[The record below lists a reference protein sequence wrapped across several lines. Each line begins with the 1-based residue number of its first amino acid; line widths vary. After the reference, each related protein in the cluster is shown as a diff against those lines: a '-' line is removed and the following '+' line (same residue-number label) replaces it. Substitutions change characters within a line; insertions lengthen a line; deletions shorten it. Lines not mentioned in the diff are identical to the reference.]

1 MISVENVVTSRF
13 PDFSQRNPA
22 VYKTVVAILRF
33 LFREVEFRRFAER
46 YPHLTGFDFVEQA
59 LDHFDFGV
67 TVSDRERER
76 IPAWGRVVIVAN
88 HPIGSLDGLALLKL
102 VGKVRRD
109 VKVVAND
116 VLAAVEPL
124 HNLLL
129 PVDTF
134 GSRSTRDNLR
144 AIEQHLQND
153 GAVIIFPAGEVSRM
167 GATGV
172 KDGAWRH
179 GFFRFA
185 AKAKAPILPMFVD
198 ARNSVFFYSL
208 SLLAKPLSTLWLVR
222 EMFKHNNKT
231 IRVRIGQAIEFETY
245 SALPLTSR
253 AKVKLFR
260 RHIYKIGK
268 NRGEGCFESSAES
281 IAHPEDRQQLRA
293 EIRACELLGT
303 TNFGTTKEG
312 MAIYL
317 YRFDGDSTVMREI
330 GRLREVSFR
339 AVGEGCGRR
348 RDMDVYDRDYDHIV
362 LWDDE
367 ALELVGAYRLR
378 RTADLNA
385 SNSSNVR
392 NSQNVRNTEKLY
404 SDTLFE
410 YGADAQQYF
419 AEGVELGRSFVQPRY
434 WGRRS
439 LDLLWYGIGAY
450 VKKFP
455 EVRYLFGPV
464 SISNS
469 YPSKAKDL
477 LVNFYRHYFPAPS
490 AWAKARLPY
499 QSLQADANARWNDL
513 DYSAGFAQLKA
524 ELSAADLSVPTL
536 YKQYTELCEDG
547 GVQFVDFNVDPDFSD
562 CVDGL
567 VLVDLHKLK
576 ETKRKRYL
584 A

>member
-1 MISVENVVTSRF
+1 MISVENVVSARF
-13 PDFSQRNPA
+13 PDFPLRNPTLH
-22 VYKTVVAILRF
+22 KTVVALLRV
-33 LFREVEFRRFAER
+33 LFRESEFHRFEAR

-102 VGKVRRD
+102 VGDVRRD
-109 VKVVAND
+109 VRVVAND
-116 VLAAVEPL
+116 VLAVVEPL
-124 HNLLL
+124 RSLLL
-129 PVDTF
+129 PVDNM
-134 GSRSTRDNLR
+134 GSRTAREHLR
-144 AIEQHLQND
+144 AIEQHLNND

-172 KDGAWRH
+172 RDGRWRQ
-179 GFFRFA
+179 GFLRFA
-185 AKAKAPILPMFVD
+185 EKTKAPILPVFVD
-198 ARNSVFFYSL
+198 ARNSAMFYSL
-208 SLLAKPLSTLWLVR
+208 SVLARPLSTLWLVR
-222 EMFKHNNKT
+222 EMFKHHSQSV
-231 IRVRIGQAIEFETY
+231 RVRIGQAINFETY
-245 SALPLTSR
+245 SELPLTKL

-268 NRGEGCFESSAES
+268 NKGEGCFRTAAEP

-293 EIRACELLGT
+293 EIRGCQLLGKT
-303 TNFGTTKEG
+303 KAAADKEG

-317 YRFDGDSTVMREI
+317 YRYAGDSTVMREI

-348 RDMDVYDRDYDHIV
+348 RDTDTYDRDYDHIV

-378 RTADLNA
+378 RT
-385 SNSSNVR
+385 NVPG
-392 NSQNVRNTEKLY
+392 SHIEQFY
-404 SDTLFE
+404 SHTLFE
-410 YGADAQQYF
+410 YDKEAA
-419 AEGVELGRSFVQPRY
+419 AEYLAAGVELGRSFVQPRY

-450 VKKFP
+450 VNQFSD
-455 EVRYLFGPV
+455 VRYLFGPV

-469 YPSKAKDL
+469 YPTAAKDL
-477 LVNFYRHYFPAPS
+477 LVSYYRHFYAATAP
-490 AWAKARLPY
+490 WAQARLQY
-499 QSLQADANARWNDL
+499 QVVPADVRSRWEGLSSDE
-513 DYSAGFAQLKA
+513 AFKQLKA
-524 ELSAADLSVPTL
+524 ELTAMNVAVPTL
-536 YKQYTELCEDG
+536 YKQYTEVCEAG
-547 GVQFVDFNVDPDFSD
+547 GVQFADFNIDPEFSD

-567 VLVDLHKLK
+567 VLVDLKFL
-576 ETKRKRYL
+576 TAAKRKRYL
-584 A
+584 GE

>member
-1 MISVENVVTSRF
+1 MISVENVVTNRF
-13 PDFSQRNPA
+13 PDFPLRNPTI
-22 VYKTVVAILRF
+22 YKTVVAILRS
-33 LFREVEFRRFAER
+33 LFREVEFRRFSER

-59 LDHFDFGV
+59 LDHFDFGI

-88 HPIGSLDGLALLKL
+88 HPIGSLDGLALLNL

-109 VKVVAND
+109 VKVVANE
-116 VLAAVEPL
+116 VLSAVEPL
-124 HNLLL
+124 QSLLL
-129 PVDTF
+129 PVDAF

-179 GFFRFA
+179 GFLRFA
-185 AKAKAPILPMFVD
+185 TKAKAPIVPMFVD
-198 ARNSVFFYSL
+198 ARNSAFFYSL
-208 SLLAKPLSTLWLVR
+208 SFLARPLSTLWLVR
-222 EMFKHNNKT
+222 EMFKHNNKNM
-231 IRVRIGQAIEFETY
+231 RVRIGQAIDFDTY
-245 SALPLTSR
+245 STLPLDSR

-268 NRGEGCFESSAES
+268 NRGEGCFETAAET

-293 EIRACELLGT
+293 EIRACELLGRAPT
-303 TNFGTTKEG
+303 GTGKDG

-317 YRFDGDSTVMREI
+317 YRFAGDSPVMREI

-348 RDMDVYDRDYDHIV
+348 RDTDIYDRDYDHIV

-378 RTADLNA
+378 RTADLRADNA
-385 SNSSNVR
+385 
-392 NSQNVRNTEKLY
+392 QTLY
-404 SDTLFE
+404 SATLFD
-410 YGADAQQYF
+410 YHSDAQNYF

-450 VKKFP
+450 VKRFP
-455 EVRYLFGPV
+455 SIRYMFGPV

-477 LVNFYRHYFPAPS
+477 LVNFYRYYFSAPQT
-490 AWAKARLPY
+490 WAQGRLPY
-499 QSLQADANARWNDL
+499 QPLQSDSASRWLRL
-513 DYSAGFAQLKA
+513 DYSEGFTQLKA
-524 ELSAADLSVPTL
+524 ELGEMDLSVPTL
-536 YKQYTELCEDG
+536 YKQYTELCEAG

-562 CVDGL
+562 CIDGL

-576 ETKRKRYL
+576 ENKRKRYL
-584 A
+584 AE

>member
-1 MISVENVVTSRF
+1 MISVEHVVAARF
-13 PDFSQRNPA
+13 PDFQLRNPA
-22 VYKTVVAILRF
+22 IYKTVVAVLRY
-33 LFREVEFRRFAER
+33 LFRESEFRRFAER

-88 HPIGSLDGLALLKL
+88 HPIGSLDGIALLKL
-102 VGKVRRD
+102 VGEVRRD

-116 VLAAVEPL
+116 VLSAVAPL
-124 HNLLL
+124 RNLLL

-134 GSRSTRDNLR
+134 GTRTTRDNLR
-144 AIEQHLQND
+144 AIEQHLNND

-172 KDGAWRH
+172 RDTRWRH
-179 GFFRFA
+179 GFLRFA
-185 AKAKAPILPMFVD
+185 TKTRAPILPMFVD

-208 SLLAKPLSTLWLVR
+208 SILAKPLSTLWLVR
-222 EMFKHNNKT
+222 EMFKHNNKNM
-231 IRVRIGQAIEFETY
+231 RVRIGQAIGFETY
-245 SALPLTSR
+245 SALPLDSK

-268 NRGEGCFESSAES
+268 NRGEGCFETAAES
-281 IAHPEDRQQLRA
+281 VAHPEDRQQLRA
-293 EIRACELLGT
+293 EMRGCELLGT
-303 TNFGTTKEG
+303 THVGAGKEG

-317 YRFDGDSTVMREI
+317 YRFAGDSTVMREI

-348 RDMDVYDRDYDHIV
+348 RDMDVYDQDYDHIV

-378 RTADLNA
+378 QTRDLN
-385 SNSSNVR
+385 SV
-392 NSQNVRNTEKLY
+392 SQTKLY
-404 SDTLFE
+404 SHTLFDYRSE
-410 YGADAQQYF
+410 AAPYLAN
-419 AEGVELGRSFVQPRY
+419 GVELGRSFVQPRY

-450 VKKFP
+450 LKKFP
-455 EVRYLFGPV
+455 DIRYLFGPV

-469 YPSKAKDL
+469 YPTKAKEL
-477 LVNFYRHYFPAPS
+477 LVSFYRHYFAASQP
-490 AWAKARLPY
+490 WAQARLPY
-499 QSLQADANARWNDL
+499 QSSPIDSRWTNL
-513 DYSAGFAQLKA
+513 TYSEGFTQLKA
-524 ELSAADLSVPTL
+524 ELSALDLSVPTL
-536 YKQYTELCEDG
+536 YKQYSELCEDG
-547 GVQFVDFNVDPDFSD
+547 GVQFADFNIDPDFSD

-567 VLVDLHKLK
+567 VLVDLNYIKD
-576 ETKRKRYL
+576 TKRKRYL
-584 A
+584 AKD

>member
-1 MISVENVVTSRF
+1 MISVENVVSERF
-13 PDFSQRNPA
+13 PDFPQRNPTI
-22 VYKTVVAILRF
+22 YKTVVAVLRY
-33 LFREVEFRRFAER
+33 LFRESEFRRFAER
-46 YPHLTGFDFVEQA
+46 YPHLSGFDFVEQA

-102 VGKVRRD
+102 VAEVRRD

-116 VLAAVEPL
+116 VLSAVEPL
-124 HNLLL
+124 RSLLL
-129 PVDTF
+129 PVDNLGARTA
-134 GSRSTRDNLR
+134 RDHLR
-144 AIEQHLQND
+144 AIEQHLLND

-172 KDGAWRH
+172 RDGRWRH
-179 GFFRFA
+179 GFLRFA
-185 AKAKAPILPMFVD
+185 AKTRAPILPLFVD
-198 ARNSVFFYSL
+198 ARNSAFFYSL
-208 SLLAKPLSTLWLVR
+208 SVVAKPLSTLWLVR
-222 EMFKHNNKT
+222 EMFKHNSQSV
-231 IRVRIGQAIEFETY
+231 RVRIGQAIDYEVY
-245 SALPLTSR
+245 NPLPLDSR

-260 RHIYKIGK
+260 RHLYKIGK
-268 NRGEGCFESSAES
+268 NRGEGCFHTSAEP

-293 EIRACELLGT
+293 QIRQCELLGT
-303 TNFGTTKEG
+303 TRDG

-317 YRFDGDSTVMREI
+317 HRFEADSALMREI

-348 RDMDVYDRDYDHIV
+348 RDIDAYDSDYDHLV

-378 RTADLNA
+378 RTGQLLERGLDT
-385 SNSSNVR
+385 R
-392 NSQNVRNTEKLY
+392 PLY
-404 SDTLFE
+404 SNTLFRYE
-410 YGADAQQYF
+410 PESACYLR
-419 AEGVELGRSFVQPRY
+419 EGVELGRSFVQPRY

-464 SISNS
+464 SISNR
-469 YPSKAKDL
+469 YPGAAKDL
-477 LVNFYRHYFPAPS
+477 LVSFYRHYFPAPA
-490 AWAKARLPY
+490 AWVRGRLPY
-499 QSLQADANARWNDL
+499 QPSSTAAVDRWQTL
-513 DYSAGFAQLKA
+513 DYSAGFTALKA
-524 ELSAADLSVPTL
+524 ELGALDLSVPTL
-536 YKQYTELCEDG
+536 YKQYSELCEEG

-567 VLVDLHKLK
+567 VLVDLQRLK
-576 ETKRKRYL
+576 DTKRRRYL
-584 A
+584 GGA

>member
-1 MISVENVVTSRF
+1 MISVENVVTNRF
-13 PDFSQRNPA
+13 PDFPQRNPA
-22 VYKTVVAILRF
+22 IYKTVVAILRF

-46 YPHLTGFDFVEQA
+46 YPYLTGFDFVEQG

-102 VGKVRRD
+102 VGEVRRD
-109 VKVVAND
+109 VKVVANE
-116 VLAAVEPL
+116 VLSAVEPL
-124 HNLLL
+124 QNLLL
-129 PVDTF
+129 PVDAF

-179 GFFRFA
+179 GFLHFA
-185 AKAKAPILPMFVD
+185 TKTKAPILPMFVD

-208 SLLAKPLSTLWLVR
+208 SFFARPLSTLWLVR
-222 EMFKHNNKT
+222 EMFKHNNKNM
-231 IRVRIGQAIEFETY
+231 RVRIGQAIQFDTY
-245 SALPLTSR
+245 AALPLSSR

-260 RHIYKIGK
+260 RHTYKIGK
-268 NRGEGCFESSAES
+268 NRGEGCFETATES

-293 EIRACELLGT
+293 EIRACELLATAHIGA
-303 TNFGTTKEG
+303 GKEG

-378 RTADLNA
+378 RTADLSA
-385 SNSSNVR
+385 GNSS
-392 NSQNVRNTEKLY
+392 NVRNTEKLY

-410 YGADAQQYF
+410 YRAEAQHYF

-455 EVRYLFGPV
+455 DVRYLFGPV

-469 YPSKAKDL
+469 FPSTAKDQ

-499 QSLQADANARWNDL
+499 RSMHVDGAARWL
-513 DYSAGFAQLKA
+513 RVGYSEGFTQLKA
-524 ELSAADLSVPTL
+524 ELTEMNLSVPTL

-562 CVDGL
+562 CIDGL

>member
-13 PDFSQRNPA
+13 PDFPQRNPTI
-22 VYKTVVAILRF
+22 YKTVVAILRF

-46 YPHLTGFDFVEQA
+46 YPHLTSFDFVEQA
-59 LDHFDFGV
+59 LDHFDFGI

-124 HNLLL
+124 QNLLL

-172 KDGAWRH
+172 KDCAWRH
-179 GFFRFA
+179 GFLRFA
-185 AKAKAPILPMFVD
+185 AKTKAPILPMFVD
-198 ARNSVFFYSL
+198 ARNSIFFYSL
-208 SLLAKPLSTLWLVR
+208 SFLAKPLSTLWLVR
-222 EMFKHNNKT
+222 EMFKHNNKNM
-231 IRVRIGQAIEFETY
+231 RVRIGHAIDFETY
-245 SALPLTSR
+245 SKLPLDSR
-253 AKVKLFR
+253 VKVKLFR
-260 RHIYKIGK
+260 RHTYKIGK
-268 NRGEGCFESSAES
+268 NRGEGCFETSAES

-293 EIRACELLGT
+293 EIRACELLGV
-303 TNFGTTKEG
+303 TKDG

-317 YRFDGDSTVMREI
+317 YRFDGDSPVMREI

-339 AVGEGCGRR
+339 AVGEGSGRR
-348 RDMDVYDRDYDHIV
+348 RDMDIYDRDYDHIV

-367 ALELVGAYRLR
+367 TLELVGAYRLR
-378 RTADLNA
+378 RTTDLIVGETK
-385 SNSSNVR
+385 NV
-392 NSQNVRNTEKLY
+392 SDTKKLY

-410 YGADAQQYF
+410 YRSEAQPYL
-419 AEGVELGRSFVQPRY
+419 AAGVELGRSFVQPRY

-469 YPSKAKDL
+469 YPNKAKDL
-477 LVNFYRHYFPAPS
+477 LVNFYRHYFSAPD

-499 QSLQADANARWNDL
+499 QSMQAEGCARWL
-513 DYSAGFAQLKA
+513 RVDYSEGFSQLKA
-524 ELSAADLSVPTL
+524 ELGASDLSVPTL

-562 CVDGL
+562 CIDGL

-584 A
+584 TE

>member
-1 MISVENVVTSRF
+1 MISVEHVVTSRF
-13 PDFSQRNPA
+13 PDFPQRNPTA
-22 VYKTVVAILRF
+22 YRTVVAILRF

-59 LDHFDFGV
+59 LDHFDFGI

-88 HPIGSLDGLALLKL
+88 HPIGSLDGIALLKL

-116 VLAAVEPL
+116 VLGAVEPL
-124 HNLLL
+124 NNLLL
-129 PVDTF
+129 PVDVF
-134 GSRSTRDNLR
+134 GARSSRDKLR
-144 AIEQHLQND
+144 AIETHLQND

-167 GATGV
+167 GATGI

-179 GFFRFA
+179 GFLRFA
-185 AKAKAPILPMFVD
+185 TKTKAPILPMFVD
-198 ARNSVFFYSL
+198 ARNSIFFYSL
-208 SLLAKPLSTLWLVR
+208 SFLARPLSTLWLVR
-222 EMFKHNNKT
+222 EMFKHNNKNM
-231 IRVRIGQAIEFETY
+231 RVRIGQAIDYETY
-245 SALPLTSR
+245 STLPLDSR

-268 NRGEGCFESSAES
+268 NRGEGCFETAAES

-303 TNFGTTKEG
+303 TSNGTSKEG

-317 YRFDGDSTVMREI
+317 YRFDGDSPVMREI

-339 AVGEGCGRR
+339 AVGEGSGRR
-348 RDMDVYDRDYDHIV
+348 RDMDVYDGDYDHIV

-378 RTADLNA
+378 RTENLHAGET
-385 SNSSNVR
+385 
-392 NSQNVRNTEKLY
+392 QKLY

-410 YGADAQQYF
+410 YRSEAQPYL

-455 EVRYLFGPV
+455 QVRYLFGPV

-469 YPSKAKDL
+469 YPTKAKDL
-477 LVNFYRHYFPAPS
+477 IVNFYRHYFS
-490 AWAKARLPY
+490 ASTQWAQARLPY
-499 QSLQADANARWNDL
+499 QSLQSDGASRWL
-513 DYSAGFAQLKA
+513 RVDYSEGFTQLKS
-524 ELSAADLSVPTL
+524 ELGEMDLSVPTL
-536 YKQYTELCEDG
+536 YKQYTELCEAG

-562 CVDGL
+562 CIDGL

-584 A
+584 SDK

>member
-13 PDFSQRNPA
+13 PDFPQRNPA
-22 VYKTVVAILRF
+22 IYKTVVAILRF

-46 YPHLTGFDFVEQA
+46 YPHLTGFDFVEQG

-76 IPAWGRVVIVAN
+76 IPAWGRVVIIAN

-102 VGKVRRD
+102 VGEVRRD

-116 VLAAVEPL
+116 VLGAVAPL
-124 HNLLL
+124 QNLLL

-179 GFFRFA
+179 GFLRFA
-185 AKAKAPILPMFVD
+185 AKTKAPILPVFVD

-208 SLLAKPLSTLWLVR
+208 SFLAKPLSTLWLVR
-222 EMFKHNNKT
+222 EMFKHNNKNM
-231 IRVRIGQAIEFETY
+231 RVRIGQAIEFETY
-245 SALPLTSR
+245 AALPLASR

-260 RHIYKIGK
+260 RHVYKIGK
-268 NRGEGCFESSAES
+268 NRGEGCFETAAES

-293 EIRACELLGT
+293 EIRGCELLGT
-303 TNFGTTKEG
+303 TPTGTTKEG

-378 RTADLNA
+378 RTADLAVPDAKSGSDIN
-385 SNSSNVR
+385 
-392 NSQNVRNTEKLY
+392 KLY
-404 SDTLFE
+404 SSTLFH
-410 YGADAQQYF
+410 YRTGAQPYL

-469 YPSKAKDL
+469 YPSQAKDL
-477 LVNFYRHYFPAPS
+477 LVNFYRYYFCAPD

-499 QSLQADANARWNDL
+499 QSQQIDGASRWL
-513 DYSAGFAQLKA
+513 RVGYSEGFAQLKA
-524 ELSAADLSVPTL
+524 ELSEAGLAVPTL

-562 CVDGL
+562 CIDGL
-567 VLVDLHKLK
+567 VLVDLYKLK

-584 A
+584 AQ

>member
-1 MISVENVVTSRF
+1 MISVENVVTERF
-13 PDFSQRNPA
+13 PDFQLRNPA
-22 VYKTVVAILRF
+22 IYKTVVAILRY
-33 LFREVEFRRFAER
+33 LFRESEFRRFSER

-88 HPIGSLDGLALLKL
+88 HPIGSLDGLALLKM
-102 VGKVRRD
+102 VGEVRRD
-109 VKVVAND
+109 VKAVAND
-116 VLAAVEPL
+116 VLSAVEPL
-124 HNLLL
+124 RSLLL
-129 PVDTF
+129 PVDAMN
-134 GSRSTRDNLR
+134 SRTTRDNLR

-167 GATGV
+167 GAKGV
-172 KDGAWRH
+172 RDGRWRH
-179 GFFRFA
+179 GFLRFA
-185 AKAKAPILPMFVD
+185 SKARAPILPMFVD
-198 ARNSVFFYSL
+198 ARNSLFFYSL

-222 EMFKHNNKT
+222 EMFKHNNKNM
-231 IRVRIGQAIEFETY
+231 RVRIGNAINFDVY
-245 SALPLTSR
+245 DKLPLDSK
-253 AKVKLFR
+253 AKVSLFR
-260 RHIYKIGK
+260 RHVYKIGK
-268 NRGEGCFESSAES
+268 NRGEGCFETGAES

-293 EIRACELLGT
+293 EIRTCELLGNVAT
-303 TNFGTTKEG
+303 GGQN

-317 YRFDGDSTVMREI
+317 YRFAGDSAVMREI

-348 RDMDVYDRDYDHIV
+348 RDIDVYDGDYDHLV

-378 RTADLNA
+378 RTGDLQANA
-385 SNSSNVR
+385 M
-392 NSQNVRNTEKLY
+392 QKLY
-404 SDTLFE
+404 SDTLFA
-410 YGADAQQYF
+410 YGSAAQTYLG
-419 AEGVELGRSFVQPRY
+419 EGVELGRSFVQPRY

-455 EVRYLFGPV
+455 EIRYLFGPV

-469 YPSKAKDL
+469 FPTRAKEL
-477 LVNFYRHYFPAPS
+477 LVNFYRHYFPAPTP
-490 AWAKARLPY
+490 WAQARLPFK
-499 QSLQADANARWNDL
+499 SLNAEAENRWNGL
-513 DYSAGFAQLKA
+513 SYTEGFAQLKA
-524 ELSAADLSVPTL
+524 ELGAMEMSVPTL
-536 YKQYTELCEDG
+536 YKQYSELCEDG
-547 GVQFVDFNVDPDFSD
+547 GVQFADFNIDPDFSD

-567 VLVDLHKLK
+567 VLVDLLKLK

>member
-1 MISVENVVTSRF
+1 MISVEHVVTERF
-13 PDFSQRNPA
+13 PDFQVRNPA
-22 VYKTVVAILRF
+22 IYKTVVAVLRY
-33 LFREVEFRRFAER
+33 LFRESEFRRFAER
-46 YPHLTGFDFVEQA
+46 YPHLSGFDFVEQA

-76 IPAWGRVVIVAN
+76 IPAWGRVVIIAN
-88 HPIGSLDGLALLKL
+88 HPIGSLDGIALLKL
-102 VGKVRRD
+102 VGDVRRD

-116 VLAAVEPL
+116 VLSAVEPL
-124 HNLLL
+124 RNLLL

-134 GSRSTRDNLR
+134 GTRTTRDNLR

-172 KDGAWRH
+172 RDARWRH
-179 GFFRFA
+179 GFLRFA
-185 AKAKAPILPMFVD
+185 AKTRAPILPMFVD

-208 SLLAKPLSTLWLVR
+208 SMLAKPLSTLWLVR

-231 IRVRIGQAIEFETY
+231 MRVRIGQAIGFDIYNE
-245 SALPLTSR
+245 LPFDSK

-268 NRGEGCFESSAES
+268 NRGEGCFETTAES

-293 EIRACELLGT
+293 EIRGCELL
-303 TNFGTTKEG
+303 GTTKEG

-317 YRFDGDSTVMREI
+317 YRFAGDSTVMREI

-348 RDMDVYDRDYDHIV
+348 RDIDVYDQDYDHIV

-367 ALELVGAYRLR
+367 GLELVGAYRLR
-378 RTADLNA
+378 QTHDLNA
-385 SNSSNVR
+385 ATLS
-392 NSQNVRNTEKLY
+392 KLY
-404 SDTLFE
+404 SHSLFD
-410 YGADAQQYF
+410 YRNNAADYLAS
-419 AEGVELGRSFVQPRY
+419 GVELGRSFVQPRY

-450 VKKFP
+450 LRKFP
-455 EVRYLFGPV
+455 NVRYLFGPV

-469 YPSKAKDL
+469 YPSKAKEL
-477 LVNFYRHYFPAPS
+477 LVNFYRHYFAAPQR
-490 AWAKARLPY
+490 WVTARLPY
-499 QSLQADANARWNDL
+499 PMNGNESGWQGLN
-513 DYSAGFAQLKA
+513 YSEGFQQLKA
-524 ELSAADLSVPTL
+524 EMNALGLSVPTM
-536 YKQYTELCEDG
+536 YKQYSELCEDG
-547 GVQFVDFNVDPDFSD
+547 GVQFVDFNIDPDFSD
-562 CVDGL
+562 CIDGL
-567 VLVDLHKLK
+567 VLVDLNYLK
-576 ETKRKRYL
+576 DSKRKRYL
-584 A
+584 GISD

>member
-1 MISVENVVTSRF
+1 MISVEHVVTERF
-13 PDFSQRNPA
+13 PDFQMRNPT
-22 VYKTVVAILRF
+22 VYKTVVAVLRY
-33 LFREVEFRRFAER
+33 LFRESEFRRFSER
-46 YPHLTGFDFVEQA
+46 YPHLSGFDFVEQA

-76 IPAWGRVVIVAN
+76 IPAWGRVVIIAN
-88 HPIGSLDGLALLKL
+88 HPIGSLDGIALLKL
-102 VGKVRRD
+102 VGDVRRD

-116 VLAAVEPL
+116 VLSAVEPL
-124 HNLLL
+124 RNLLL

-134 GSRSTRDNLR
+134 GTRTTRDNLR

-172 KDGAWRH
+172 RDARWRH
-179 GFFRFA
+179 GFLRFA
-185 AKAKAPILPMFVD
+185 AKTRAPILPMFVD

-208 SLLAKPLSTLWLVR
+208 SMLAKPLSTLWLVR

-231 IRVRIGQAIEFETY
+231 MRVRIGQSIGFNIYDE
-245 SALPLTSR
+245 LPFDSK

-268 NRGEGCFESSAES
+268 NRGEGCFETTAES

-293 EIRACELLGT
+293 EMRGCELL
-303 TNFGTTKEG
+303 GTTKEG

-317 YRFDGDSTVMREI
+317 YRFAGDSTVMREI

-348 RDMDVYDRDYDHIV
+348 RDIDVYDQDYDHIV

-378 RTADLNA
+378 QTHDLNA
-385 SNSSNVR
+385 S
-392 NSQNVRNTEKLY
+392 TLPKLY
-404 SDTLFE
+404 SHTLFD
-410 YGADAQQYF
+410 YRSNGADYLVS
-419 AEGVELGRSFVQPRY
+419 GVELGRSFVQPRY

-450 VKKFP
+450 LKKFP
-455 EVRYLFGPV
+455 NVRYLFGPV
-464 SISNS
+464 SISNN
-469 YPSKAKDL
+469 YPSKAKEL
-477 LVNFYRHYFPAPS
+477 LVSFYRHYFS
-490 AWAKARLPY
+490 ALQPWAAARLPY
-499 QSLQADANARWNDL
+499 QLSCVQSRWQGL
-513 DYSAGFAQLKA
+513 SYSEGFQQLKA
-524 ELSAADLSVPTL
+524 ELHALELAVPTM
-536 YKQYTELCEDG
+536 YKQYSELCEDG
-547 GVQFVDFNVDPDFSD
+547 GVQFVDFNIDPDFSD

-567 VLVDLHKLK
+567 VLVDLHYLK
-576 ETKRKRYL
+576 DSKRKRYL
-584 A
+584 ASQ

>member
-1 MISVENVVTSRF
+1 MISVEHVVAARF
-13 PDFSQRNPA
+13 PDFPQRNPTI
-22 VYKTVVAILRF
+22 YKTVVALLRY

-59 LDHFDFGV
+59 LDRFDFGV
-67 TVSDRERER
+67 TISDRERER

-102 VGKVRRD
+102 VGEVRRD

-124 HNLLL
+124 RSLLL
-129 PVDTF
+129 SVDAF
-134 GSRSTRDNLR
+134 GSRTTRDNLR

-153 GAVIIFPAGEVSRM
+153 GALIIFPAGEVSRM

-172 KDGAWRH
+172 RDGAWRH
-179 GFFRFA
+179 GFLRFA
-185 AKAKAPILPMFVD
+185 TKTRAPILPVCVD
-198 ARNSVFFYSL
+198 ARNSIFFYSL
-208 SLLAKPLSTLWLVR
+208 SILAKPLSTLWLVR
-222 EMFKHNNKT
+222 EMFKHNNKNM
-231 IRVRIGQAIEFETY
+231 RVRIGQSIAFDTY
-245 SALPLTSR
+245 ATLPLDSR

-268 NRGEGCFESSAES
+268 NRGEGCFETAAES

-303 TNFGTTKEG
+303 TKDG

-317 YRFDGDSTVMREI
+317 YRFDGDSSVMREI

-348 RDMDVYDRDYDHIV
+348 RDMDVYDRSYDHIV

-378 RTADLNA
+378 RTADLVA
-385 SNSSNVR
+385 NSTTPNCA
-392 NSQNVRNTEKLY
+392 ELY
-404 SDTLFE
+404 SSTLFD
-410 YGADAQQYF
+410 YRGNAGAYLAS
-419 AEGVELGRSFVQPRY
+419 GVELGRSFVQPRY

-455 EVRYLFGPV
+455 QVRYLFGPV

-477 LVNFYRHYFPAPS
+477 LVNFYRHYFS
-490 AWAKARLPY
+490 ASTPWATARLPY
-499 QSLQADANARWNDL
+499 QSLQANANERWRDL

-524 ELSAADLSVPTL
+524 ELNESELSVPTL

-547 GVQFVDFNVDPDFSD
+547 GVHFVDFNVDPDFSD
-562 CVDGL
+562 CIDGL

-576 ETKRKRYL
+576 ESKRKRYL
-584 A
+584 AE

>member
-1 MISVENVVTSRF
+1 MISVANAVAARF
-13 PDFSQRNPA
+13 PDFPQRNPTI
-22 VYKTVVAILRF
+22 YKTVVAILRY

-102 VGKVRRD
+102 VSEVRRD
-109 VKVVAND
+109 VKAVAND
-116 VLAAVEPL
+116 VLSAVEPL
-124 HNLLL
+124 RSLLL

-144 AIEQHLQND
+144 AIEAHLQND
-153 GAVIIFPAGEVSRM
+153 GAVIFFPAGEVSRM

-179 GFFRFA
+179 GFLRFA
-185 AKAKAPILPMFVD
+185 NKTRAPILPMCID
-198 ARNSVFFYSL
+198 ARNSLFFYSL

-222 EMFKHNNKT
+222 EMFKHNNKNM
-231 IRVRIGQAIEFETY
+231 RVRIGQSIGFDTY
-245 SALPLTSR
+245 STLPLDSR

-260 RHIYKIGK
+260 RHVYKIGK
-268 NRGEGCFESSAES
+268 NRGEGCFETAAES

-293 EIRACELLGT
+293 EIRACELLGST
-303 TNFGTTKEG
+303 HMGTGKDG

-385 SNSSNVR
+385 SDM
-392 NSQNVRNTEKLY
+392 QKLY
-404 SDTLFE
+404 SDSLFE
-410 YGADAQQYF
+410 YRTAAQPYL

-455 EVRYLFGPV
+455 QVRYLFGPV

-469 YPSKAKDL
+469 YPNKAKDL
-477 LVNFYRHYFPAPS
+477 LINFYRHYFPAS
-490 AWAKARLPY
+490 TNWACARLPY
-499 QSLQADANARWNDL
+499 QALQADATARWRDL

-524 ELSAADLSVPTL
+524 ELSATELAVPTL

-567 VLVDLHKLK
+567 VLVDLHCLK

-584 A
+584 SR

>member
-1 MISVENVVTSRF
+1 MISVEHVVTSRF
-13 PDFSQRNPA
+13 PDFPQRNPTA
-22 VYKTVVAILRF
+22 YKTVVAILRS

-67 TVSDRERER
+67 TVSERERER

-116 VLAAVEPL
+116 VLSAVQPL
-124 HNLLL
+124 HSLLL
-129 PVDTF
+129 PVDAF
-134 GSRSTRDNLR
+134 GARSTRDNLR

-179 GFFRFA
+179 GFLRFA
-185 AKAKAPILPMFVD
+185 EKTRAPILPMFVD

-208 SLLAKPLSTLWLVR
+208 SMLAKPLSTLWLVR

-231 IRVRIGQAIEFETY
+231 MRVRIGDAIDFETY
-245 SALPLTSR
+245 ANLPLDSR

-260 RHIYKIGK
+260 RHVYKIGK
-268 NRGEGCFESSAES
+268 NRGEGCFETSAES

-303 TNFGTTKEG
+303 THSGTTKDG

-317 YRFDGDSTVMREI
+317 YRFDGDSAVMREI

-339 AVGEGCGRR
+339 AVGEGSGRR

-378 RTADLNA
+378 RTADL
-385 SNSSNVR
+385 SVSD
-392 NSQNVRNTEKLY
+392 TKKLY
-404 SDTLFE
+404 SDTLFA
-410 YGADAQQYF
+410 YRAAAQPYL

-455 EVRYLFGPV
+455 QVRYLFGPV

-469 YPSKAKDL
+469 YPGKAKDL
-477 LVNFYRHYFPAPS
+477 LVNFYRHFFPATSP
-490 AWAKARLPY
+490 WAQARLPY
-499 QSLQADANARWNDL
+499 QALQSDGAARWL
-513 DYSAGFAQLKA
+513 RVGYSEGFTQLKA
-524 ELSAADLSVPTL
+524 ELSDMGLTVPTL
-536 YKQYTELCEDG
+536 YKQYTELCEEG

-562 CVDGL
+562 CIDGL

-584 A
+584 SAP